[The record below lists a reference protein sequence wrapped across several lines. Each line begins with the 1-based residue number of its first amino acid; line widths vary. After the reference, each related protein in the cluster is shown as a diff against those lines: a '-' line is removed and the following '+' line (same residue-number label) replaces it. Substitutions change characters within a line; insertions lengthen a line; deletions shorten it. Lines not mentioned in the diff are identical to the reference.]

1 MATDLKSLRE
11 YDANVHDYD
20 PVNPTYKTQVDRL
33 LNEAD
38 RRICTEKL
46 YTFAQKTV
54 EVSMEVDVELTGV
67 AVTSGSPQLTH
78 AGSGFASWMPG
89 QVVEIEGRD
98 YTIAWVANANNAY
111 LTEDLTLATGNYSVK
126 IMNRFIH
133 LPQDCVQIMSLAR
146 RSNAITPSNPG
157 LLEPLSQYEDE
168 WSNLPL
174 GETGI
179 PENWVPSS
187 PVGLPAPRDGVQPS
201 AGSAFA
207 GRGVRTIEVAVA
219 HQRATYLSALSNV
232 QTISLTDLQDL
243 VVAPGAVLPNTSGLY
258 RKVYLRAPLH
268 GLDDWRP
275 ALNLSTNLPVSFAPN
290 NVTPVTVKASLA
302 HLQSEEYYIESRL
315 VSPSGVCDRVRLY
328 PRQSEAMTLQLRYL
342 ADHQPM
348 VEDNDTSA
356 IPPAHRMVIAYR
368 ALYEVLFKHDN
379 PSLSELYYKRYQQ
392 ELLQLERRYLSQ
404 PSRRLVKGFLS
415 PSRVPDGPYRRRK
428 LVRL

>member
-1 MATDLKSLRE
+1 MAGQPIEINGVE
-11 YDANVHDYD
+11 Y
-20 PVNPTYKTQVDRL
+20 
-33 LNEAD
+33 E
-38 RRICTEKL
+38 
-46 YTFAQKTV
+46 
-54 EVSMEVDVELTGV
+54 
-67 AVTSGSPQLTH
+67 
-78 AGSGFASWMPG
+78 
-89 QVVEIEGRD
+89 
-98 YTIAWVANANNAY
+98 IAWVQSTFIAY
-111 LTEDLTLATGNYSVK
+111 LTEAFSQATNTYDAE
-126 IMNRFIH
+126 IFERWIY
-133 LPQDCVQIMSLAR
+133 LPQDCVQVLSLAR

-179 PENWVPSS
+179 PENWVPAS
-187 PVGLPAPRDGVQPS
+187 PVGVRAPREGVGLS
-201 AGSAFA
+201 TTAAA
-207 GRGVRTIEVAVA
+207 GRGVRTVEVAVV
-219 HQRATYLSALSNV
+219 HRRAGYRSAISNV
-232 QTISLTDLQDL
+232 QSIALSDVQQL
-243 VVAPGAVLPNTSGLY
+243 VVTPPAALPNETGLY
-258 RKVYLRAPLH
+258 REVYLRAPTL
-268 GLDDWRP
+268 GLYDWRP
-275 ALNLSTNLPVSFAPN
+275 ALAITTSDPVVYIPTGTGA
-290 NVTPVTVKASLA
+290 VTVQSGVA
-302 HLQSEEYYIESRL
+302 HLQSENYYIADRL
-315 VSPSGVCDRVRLY
+315 VAPSGVCERVRLY

-415 PSRVPDGPYRRRK
+415 PSRIPDGPYRRRK